1 MFVFIDRNNWG
12 CATSTPPSLR
22 VSFLEYMLTA
32 DLDFALV
39 FSGLGEIIGKLH
51 P

>member
-1 MFVFIDRNNWG
+1 MSPCVE
-12 CATSTPPSLR
+12 
-22 VSFLEYMLTA
+22 FLLHGLTA

-39 FSGLGEIIGKLH
+39 LSGLSEIIGKLH

>member
-1 MFVFIDRNNWG
+1 VRNVGRHNFSTVVSL
-12 CATSTPPSLR
+12 CAQ
-22 VSFLEYMLTA
+22 FLEHILTA